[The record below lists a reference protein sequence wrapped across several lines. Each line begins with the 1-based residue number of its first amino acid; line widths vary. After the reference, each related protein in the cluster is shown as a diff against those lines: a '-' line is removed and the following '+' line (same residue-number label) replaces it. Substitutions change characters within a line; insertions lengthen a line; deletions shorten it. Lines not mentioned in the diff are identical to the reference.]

1 MSEHTP
7 GKLSLIGKQ
16 GTSMWSGDSIVA
28 QINEPRSNAKLARAN
43 ARRLVAAWN
52 ACEGF
57 ETDLL
62 ENIVMT
68 GGTLKSRF
76 ALRTQEERESK
87 AESDSLRAV
96 NAELVEALVVI
107 TNQLERVGDTRP
119 HKDGQFIDDA
129 RAAIASARKQG
140 DPHG

>member
-7 GKLSLIGKQ
+7 GKLSLIGEQ
-16 GTSMWSGDSIVA
+16 GTSMWSGDLIVA

-76 ALRTQEERESK
+76 ALRTQEERENK
-87 AESDSLRAV
+87 AELDSLRAV
-96 NAELVEALVVI
+96 NAELLEALDKCS
-107 TNQLERVGDTRP
+107 LELEGLAEGSFAAW
-119 HKDGQFIDDA
+119 KA
-129 RAAIASARKQG
+129 RAAIASARKQETH
-140 DPHG
+140 HG

>member
-87 AESDSLRAV
+87 AERDSLRAV
-96 NAELVEALVVI
+96 NAELLEALEWVSRNPGAHHSNCQAVV
-107 TNQLERVGDTRP
+107 D
-119 HKDGQFIDDA
+119 
-129 RAAIASARKQG
+129 AAIASARKQG